1 MCKWTMYK
9 RARIP
14 MFSWE
19 RRACANSGAQAVFP
33 RPRKNGLGTRLGLH
47 IPSRRALHRDGRPGG
62 HSGGRQCAH
71 LWRPTRAKN
80 CKYKKA
86 LRGGVRA
93 CNNRPQPNPY
103 ILVFGDC
110 RRLLHALTPPRSAF
124 LYLQFLAR
132 CHPYIL
138 LHFLYLYI
146 INPRRACAARVTV
159 VVVFVC
165 HSVCYARTHFSSHRT
180 CQKQAHIPSGGRRSE
195 NMWDFL

>member
-1 MCKWTMYK
+1 
-9 RARIP
+9 

-103 ILVFGDC
+103 ILVFGGC
-110 RRLLHALTPPRSAF
+110 RRLFACSHSSSQCRLVLTVFGTVSSLHPTSF
-124 LYLQFLAR
+124 F
-132 CHPYIL
+132 IL
-138 LHFLYLYI
+138 VYH
-146 INPRRACAARVTV
+146 
-159 VVVFVC
+159 
-165 HSVCYARTHFSSHRT
+165 
-180 CQKQAHIPSGGRRSE
+180 
-195 NMWDFL
+195 